1 MQASFLSIEI
11 NNYHCKC
18 IYLMIITLFISMIV
32 INKTTFI
39 ITIVLCN
46 VHLYCVE

>member
-1 MQASFLSIEI
+1 MQASFYLQKIHM
-11 NNYHCKC
+11 YHGKC